1 MRGWRRHGFAQTV
14 AERRLAKGGLSVCLL
29 RAFTSKYLR
38 TQKFA
43 FVFSERSAKVSR
55 PESRRMPTRCG
66 CFPVDTSA
74 SMLPDETGST

>member
-1 MRGWRRHGFAQTV
+1 MASHRRSPSGDWRR
-14 AERRLAKGGLSVCLL
+14 LSVCLL

-43 FVFSERSAKVSR
+43 FVFSEIGQGFASRVSQDAH
-55 PESRRMPTRCG
+55 RCG